1 MTEDGIREIEVT
13 LGVRM
18 PPDYR
23 QVMAGGDARVDAGFW
38 RDGLFNLPETV
49 IERSRWLRGLVDDAG
64 AMMPQ
69 SCVVVSEVNG
79 GDSVVVDT
87 KEAGSPL
94 RLWNHESLTFEPF
107 VDSLTA
113 FAEACR
119 RAAESS

>member
-1 MTEDGIREIEVT
+1 MTEDGIRDIEAA

-23 QVMAGGDARVDAGFW
+23 RVMTGGDARGDAGFW

-49 IERSRWLRGLVDDAG
+49 IARSRWLRGMVDDAG

-79 GDSVVVDT
+79 GDPVVVDT
-87 KEAGSPL
+87 EQAGSPL
-94 RLWNHESLTFEPF
+94 RLWNHESLAFEPF
-107 VDSLTA
+107 VNSLIA

-119 RAAESS
+119 RAAESP